1 MDLASH
7 ESQEASLI
15 IFSCRNRF
23 ELGRRAP
30 ENNQATPKR
39 PKMGVSDLLARRR
52 REKIA
57 YMRSWA
63 PMRLA
68 LDTHGGGGGVSRKP
82 IIMDGWYHKIFN
94 NDPLCS

>member
-15 IFSCRNRF
+15 IFSCRDRF
-23 ELGRRAP
+23 ELGRKAP
-30 ENNQATPKR
+30 ESNQARPKR
-39 PKMGVSDLLARRR
+39 PKIGFSDLLARRR

-68 LDTHGGGGGVSRKP
+68 LDPPGGVGGVSRNP
-82 IIMDGWYHKIFN
+82 IITRGW
-94 NDPLCS
+94 